1 MTTKSLYTTQ
11 EERFNYWSHGLA
23 ALVSV
28 GASFWLIKS
37 GIAAN
42 NYWVLFSV
50 VVFSFTLMFTFLTS
64 TLYHLAEKPKLKDR
78 FRLIDHLA
86 IYLMIAG
93 SYTPFTL
100 VSLRDNWGIT
110 AFILIWSLT
119 IFAMIFKLAIRK
131 NLSKYYRIDAAIYVA
146 LGCIAVFFMKPIV
159 QTLETP
165 CFALLLLGGLSYLV
179 GVIFYLWN
187 KLPYNHGIWHIFV
200 ILGAGLHYSSILFY
214 VVPSP
219 S

>member
-1 MTTKSLYTTQ
+1 MTTKGLYTKG

-28 GASFWLIKS
+28 VAAFWLIKS
-37 GIAAN
+37 GIAAD

-50 VVFSFTLMFTFLTS
+50 AVFSFTLIFTFLTS
-64 TLYHLAEKPKLKDR
+64 TLYHWAEKPRLKER

-110 AFILIWSLT
+110 AFILIWTLT
-119 IFAMIFKLAIRK
+119 LIAMVFKLSIRK
-131 NLSKYYRIDAAIYVA
+131 NLSKYYRVDAAIYVA
-146 LGCIAVFFMKPIV
+146 LGCVAIFFMKPIV

-165 CFALLLLGGLSYLV
+165 CFLLVLFGGLSYLV
-179 GVIFYLWN
+179 GVFFYMWN

-214 VVPSP
+214 VVPNP